1 MQDQDYI
8 AKLEKAI
15 SEKYGE
21 EAIKNPKS
29 NWDEKKEEEYL
40 RESKILQKKIHKT
53 QQESNNVQTND
64 FFVSEKLL
72 RKDSKRECSVCKIY
86 SFLRKDDV
94 YMSKFHCCFNCYIQ
108 WVEGREERWEKGW
121 RPIISRK

>member
-1 MQDQDYI
+1 VQDQDYI